1 ARPLLMR
8 TNLPTSVW
16 GHAILHA
23 AALIRLRPTSYHQ
36 FSPMQLA
43 FGQQPNV
50 SHLRI
55 FGCAIYVP
63 IAPPNRT
70 KMGPQRKLEIYVG
83 YDSPSIVRYIEIQT
97 GDVFKAR
104 FADCHFDES
113 KFPTLGGENKLPEKE
128 LNWNASSLMHLD
140 PRSGQCEL
148 EVQKIIHLQ
157 RIANELPD
165 AFSDTKRITKS
176 YIPAKNAPIRIDVP
190 VGQIATEANSRQK
203 RGRPVGSKD
212 RNSRKRKEVNTIPVE
227 KDIVKT

>member
-1 ARPLLMR
+1 
-8 TNLPTSVW
+8 
-16 GHAILHA
+16 
-23 AALIRLRPTSYHQ
+23 
-36 FSPMQLA
+36 MQLA

-50 SHLRI
+50 FHLRI

-70 KMGPQRKLEIYVG
+70 KMGPDRKLGIYVG
-83 YDSPSIVRYIEIQT
+83 YDSPSIVRYLEIQT

-148 EVQKIIHLQ
+148 EVQKNIHLQ

-165 AFSDTKRITKS
+165 AFFDTKRITRS
-176 YIPAKNAPIRIDVP
+176 YIPAENASI
-190 VGQIATEANSRQK
+190 
-203 RGRPVGSKD
+203 
-212 RNSRKRKEVNTIPVE
+212 
-227 KDIVKT
+227 